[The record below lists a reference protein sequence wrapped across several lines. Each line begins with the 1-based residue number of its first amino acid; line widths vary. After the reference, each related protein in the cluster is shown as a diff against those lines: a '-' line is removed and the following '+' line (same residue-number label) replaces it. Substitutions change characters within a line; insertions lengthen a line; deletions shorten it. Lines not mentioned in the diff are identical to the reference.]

1 MTFTDDQLV
10 RALGS
15 IVCMTLRPQNGV
27 TEVVKGRVDDYDH
40 QSVSLL
46 GDSGVLDPL
55 QGPDPQQGG
64 SQAGSQAG
72 SEIKVAGSETKV
84 VRLGPQEARTIR
96 FIEVKDARWSR

>member
-40 QSVSLL
+40 QSLALL
-46 GDSGVLDPL
+46 GDSAVLDPL
-55 QGPDPQQGG
+55 QGPDPQE
-64 SQAGSQAG
+64 SG
-72 SEIKVAGSETKV
+72 SESGLEGRSEAGSETKV